1 VDKLGTMAQTT
12 LGSLRHR
19 LLAAIYYKAAHK
31 VVCKHLAYTGS
42 GVTAKIEAVGGG
54 WHRCSITFDQTNT
67 QVRFYTTD
75 NANAN
80 AAGTI
85 YIQDAQLNYGLV
97 AQEYQETTTTSV
109 VSGITNDMPRL
120 DYSGG
125 ASCPSLLL
133 EPQRT
138 NLVTST
144 EYLEYGW
151 SLQNGATI
159 SFESVTAPD
168 GSNLV
173 TKVQANSDDAGRN
186 QDSLGTLGTNHI
198 WSGFFKGTG
207 VATRLRFRNNQGEQV
222 QYNIDASGNF
232 TLHDADSAN
241 HGIED
246 FPNGWYRIWF
256 ETTTSGASTNYVQI
270 YPDVENGTGSVYAW
284 GIQAEEGSYVTSYIP
299 NYGLTS
305 GATRLADACSKTGI
319 SSLIGQT
326 EGTLFAEFV
335 HNGAD
340 ILTTQSV
347 ISVNSGNTT
356 NFVNIGVYD
365 GRLNPAARGS
375 GTNIFDLFVGPNPLP
390 AGTHKIA
397 LAYKSN
403 DFAIYLN
410 GSSVYTSTSAATFSL
425 SQLDLGTFLNLNT
438 QLGDGIKQAL
448 LFKTRLSNADLA
460 TLTA

>member
-1 VDKLGTMAQTT
+1 MSLFTESSLCLVPSGVKDGKVYSIKPTDGSGDLTFSRGSDIEATRVASNGYIQKAKVNLLLQSNSFDTTWSASSATVTSGQAGYDGTNNAWELTSSAAGGNILQSSTQSGLQTFSVYAKGSVSNGIRLYAFGTVNANVYFNLNLGTI
-12 LGSLRHR
+12 G
-19 LLAAIYYKAAHK
+19 AIG
-31 VVCKHLAYTGS
+31 GS

-305 GATRLADACSKTGI
+305 GATRFYSRPAF
-319 SSLIGQT
+319 QT
-326 EGTLFAEFV
+326 QTL
-335 HNGAD
+335 
-340 ILTTQSV
+340 Q
-347 ISVNSGNTT
+347 
-356 NFVNIGVYD
+356 
-365 GRLNPAARGS
+365 P
-375 GTNIFDLFVGPNPLP
+375 
-390 AGTHKIA
+390 
-397 LAYKSN
+397 
-403 DFAIYLN
+403 
-410 GSSVYTSTSAATFSL
+410 
-425 SQLDLGTFLNLNT
+425 
-438 QLGDGIKQAL
+438 
-448 LFKTRLSNADLA
+448 
-460 TLTA
+460 

>member
-1 VDKLGTMAQTT
+1 VSNG
-12 LGSLRHR
+12 
-19 LLAAIYYKAAHK
+19 I
-31 VVCKHLAYTGS
+31 
-42 GVTAKIEAVGGG
+42 
-54 WHRCSITFDQTNT
+54 
-67 QVRFYTTD
+67 RF
-75 NANAN
+75 
-80 AAGTI
+80 
-85 YIQDAQLNYGLV
+85 IQDAQLNYGLV
-97 AQEYQETTTTSV
+97 AQEYVETTTTSV

-284 GIQAEEGSYVTSYIP
+284 GIQAEQGSYVTSYIP
-299 NYGLTS
+299 NYGTLLGT
-305 GATRLADACSKTGI
+305 TRTADACSKTGI
-319 SSLIGQT
+319 SSLIGIA
-326 EGTLFAEFV
+326 ETLKLCE
-335 HNGAD
+335 HRS
-340 ILTTQSV
+340 I
-347 ISVNSGNTT
+347 
-356 NFVNIGVYD
+356 
-365 GRLNPAARGS
+365 
-375 GTNIFDLFVGPNPLP
+375 
-390 AGTHKIA
+390 
-397 LAYKSN
+397 
-403 DFAIYLN
+403 
-410 GSSVYTSTSAATFSL
+410 
-425 SQLDLGTFLNLNT
+425 
-438 QLGDGIKQAL
+438 
-448 LFKTRLSNADLA
+448 
-460 TLTA
+460 